1 MVVRWLFW
9 IFVVLLLR
17 FLWRNLFRE
26 ALAPGAGTRRT
37 GALPGVYQ
45 GLMVRDPVCG
55 VHVPERASLVE
66 LRGGEAVHFCSEAC
80 RSKFRTEGGP

>member
-9 IFVVLLLR
+9 IFVALLLR
-17 FLWRNLFRE
+17 FLWRSLFRE
-26 ALAPGAGTRRT
+26 VLAPGSGSSGSRAM
-37 GALPGVYQ
+37 PGIYK

-66 LRGGEAVHFCSEAC
+66 LRGGESIHFCSEAC
-80 RSKFRTEGGP
+80 RAKFRTGGGA